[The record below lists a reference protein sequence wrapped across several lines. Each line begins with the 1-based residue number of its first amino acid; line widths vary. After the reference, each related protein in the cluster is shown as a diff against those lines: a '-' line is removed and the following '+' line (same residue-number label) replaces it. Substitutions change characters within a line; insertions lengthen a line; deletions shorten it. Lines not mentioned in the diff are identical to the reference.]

1 MVTIYDIAKAT
12 GHSAPT
18 VSKALSGVGTLSA
31 ETRKKIIETA
41 KAMNYEPNMTA
52 RTLATKKSQII
63 GVIYDDTGM
72 SRGFSHP
79 LFSVVLNRFREQIEQ
94 AGYDIIFLS
103 RHFNMSYFAHAK
115 YRSVDGIIIINPAEY
130 KSESFEA
137 FIKHKTP
144 CVSTNTIID
153 GICTVITENESGG
166 YQAAEYLFKKGH
178 KRIAFLS
185 GPRNNLSTAGYER
198 YKGFIKA
205 CEDYKIPFDENLYEE
220 CDYWH
225 SKAGYEGFNRLWN
238 RTHDFTAVFACS
250 DMLAYGVMELAEEK
264 NISIPDD
271 ISLMGFDNDNG
282 TQFSRPK
289 LTTFSHDAIKIADMA
304 AEMLFQQL
312 NEIPVPPII
321 RFPAQLIERA
331 SVKDLNK
338 TDLTAKR

>member
-18 VSKALSGVGTLSA
+18 VSKALSGSGTLSK

-41 KAMNYEPNMTA
+41 RAMNYEPNMTA

-72 SRGFSHP
+72 NRGFSHP

-103 RHFNMSYFAHAK
+103 RHSSMSYYAHAK
-115 YRSVDGIIIINPAEY
+115 YRSVDGIIVINPAEY
-130 KSESFEA
+130 KIEYFQD
-137 FIKHKTP
+137 FINHKTP
-144 CVSTNTIID
+144 CVSTNTIIN
-153 GICTVITENESGG
+153 GICTVITENELGG
-166 YQAAEYLFKKGH
+166 YQVAEYLFKKGH
-178 KRIAFLS
+178 RKIAFLS
-185 GPRNNLSTAGYER
+185 GPRNNLSPAGEER

-205 CEDYKIPFDENLYEE
+205 CQDYNIPFDEKLFEE

-225 SKAGYEGFNRLWN
+225 VKAGYEGFKRLWN

-250 DMLAYGVMELAEEK
+250 DLLAYGVMELAEENK
-264 NISIPDD
+264 INIPED
-271 ISLMGFDNDNG
+271 ISLIGFDDDNG
-282 TQFSRPK
+282 SQFSRPH
-289 LTTFSHDAIKIADMA
+289 LTTFRHDAIKIADMA

-312 NEIPVPPII
+312 NEMPVPPII
-321 RFPAQLIERA
+321 RFPAQLIERN
-331 SVKDLNK
+331 SVKDLSGN
-338 TDLTAKR
+338 

>member
-1 MVTIYDIAKAT
+1 MVTIYDIARAT

-18 VSKALSGVGTLSA
+18 VSKALSGGGTLSA

-72 SRGFSHP
+72 NLGFAHP
-79 LFSVVLNRFREQIEQ
+79 LFSVILNRFREQIEQ

-103 RHFNMSYFAHAK
+103 RHFNMSYFAHAS

-130 KSESFEA
+130 KSGDFEA

-153 GICTVITENESGG
+153 GICTVITENITGG
-166 YQAAEYLFKKGH
+166 YQAAEYLIKKGH
-178 KRIAFLS
+178 KKIAFLS
-185 GPRNNLSTAGYER
+185 GPNNSLSTAGVER
-198 YKGFIKA
+198 LEGFKQA
-205 CEDYKIPFDENLYEE
+205 FKDYNIPFDDSLFEE

-225 SKAGYEGFNRLWN
+225 SQSGYEGFKRLRNRS
-238 RTHDFTAVFACS
+238 HDFTAVFACS
-250 DMLAYGVMELAEEK
+250 DIIAYGVIKAAEEE
-264 NISIPDD
+264 NINIPED
-271 ISLMGFDNDNG
+271 ISLIGFDDDNG
-282 TQFSRPK
+282 AQYSKPRI
-289 LTTFSHDAIKIADMA
+289 TTFRHDAIKIADMA

-331 SVKDLNK
+331 SVKDLTK
-338 TDLTAKR
+338 SDLTAKR